1 MEITLKNLTYRVR
14 ALASP
19 VSLPDGLAGS
29 LQRGAK
35 LVSVL
40 LPEERKKLL
49 KRFPNAVD
57 CVHPYVNRQLL
68 SRKFPSRFCLWPS
81 ECSSEPLKKRLQCL
95 ADTGTWKQ
103 ERISAD
109 FCPNPKG
116 SKPLLVMENKLATG
130 MCALQMRVYDG
141 DTVTGEGTYSLSLV
155 SEDEDQDAYFY
166 YGLLSSRMQKAWAES
181 LVVPFY
187 GEINYYKY
195 VYKSF
200 VIPVFTPSLKERIK
214 HTAKNIEGY
223 KSRFPAA
230 CLREGSMNPHLEELY
245 RVLNEAVDELYGG
258 PFSSNQERAVR
269 LAELYLQRRGVRGKF
284 AG

>member
-1 MEITLKNLTYRVR
+1 
-14 ALASP
+14 
-19 VSLPDGLAGS
+19 
-29 LQRGAK
+29 
-35 LVSVL
+35 
-40 LPEERKKLL
+40 
-49 KRFPNAVD
+49 
-57 CVHPYVNRQLL
+57 
-68 SRKFPSRFCLWPS
+68 
-81 ECSSEPLKKRLQCL
+81 
-95 ADTGTWKQ
+95 
-103 ERISAD
+103 
-109 FCPNPKG
+109 
-116 SKPLLVMENKLATG
+116 
-130 MCALQMRVYDG
+130 
-141 DTVTGEGTYSLSLV
+141 
-155 SEDEDQDAYFY
+155 
-166 YGLLSSRMQKAWAES
+166 MQKAWAES

-214 HTAKNIEGY
+214 HTAKNIEDY